1 MGSWS
6 KVLAGVSAAAAVV
19 GLLCVRTTNAPG
31 AVAQACD
38 KSGYKLSLLSL
49 TGPPRADLVIR
60 VSAKAAA
67 CEVPTTLVRVQ
78 VAVLAF
84 KKLRARKLVVS
95 NVPAPGG
102 TATINLGRV
111 QRQRLV
117 RATVSFGPQVVLAAQ
132 APTRQKPDLVLT
144 RAYAGRSAVVGHPFF
159 VVAIVRNRT
168 KDVGLGA
175 LVTVSAAGAPLA
187 TKQLKVG
194 PRRRVVAQIP
204 VTLTQ
209 LGPAQLTV
217 TVTPSSPIETTL
229 ANNVRGLAVEATEF
243 KVQESATLAQTFAG
257 YGGQFNHHVYAA
269 ISRAAGVTDDNAK
282 DMERKMR
289 DLQPQFSRIFFN
301 NTAFTDPD
309 RMQSFI
315 RTVQLAQSTGTT
327 INITWQGGTL
337 SVANGTIPKFA
348 AVLIDLVRARGIT
361 NLRWLT
367 LQNEPNR
374 TKITMAQYEAQY
386 RALDPYIQSIRGQ
399 VRYMGGDLVRGPDV
413 GPPNQQA
420 WLQYMASHM
429 ADILDAY
436 SIHVF
441 WDYFDT
447 QKLVDRLTEVRAIVD
462 ALPQAGRKPLY
473 VSEYGVRG
481 LRTFNG
487 APAGDPGVWE
497 EGTPITQTNINA
509 FQQTWFDVLA
519 ARLGYV
525 GTSKWDS
532 YFGKYD
538 NGTQA
543 YYMIGSPADGWP
555 LYPIYNSLRLLT
567 AAVGRGWRTVNVD
580 SVSNDSRLLAAYVG
594 KAGEHTVVGLDSAGA
609 QLNTVSPAV
618 VSYTIG
624 GLPPSRSFQV
634 TIWNAAGDG
643 LVGQPAPAATDAAGV
658 VTISVPQ
665 QAVFALRG

>member
-1 MGSWS
+1 
-6 KVLAGVSAAAAVV
+6 
-19 GLLCVRTTNAPG
+19 
-31 AVAQACD
+31 
-38 KSGYKLSLLSL
+38 
-49 TGPPRADLVIR
+49 
-60 VSAKAAA
+60 
-67 CEVPTTLVRVQ
+67 
-78 VAVLAF
+78 
-84 KKLRARKLVVS
+84 
-95 NVPAPGG
+95 
-102 TATINLGRV
+102 
-111 QRQRLV
+111 
-117 RATVSFGPQVVLAAQ
+117 
-132 APTRQKPDLVLT
+132 
-144 RAYAGRSAVVGHPFF
+144 
-159 VVAIVRNRT
+159 
-168 KDVGLGA
+168 
-175 LVTVSAAGAPLA
+175 
-187 TKQLKVG
+187 
-194 PRRRVVAQIP
+194 
-204 VTLTQ
+204 
-209 LGPAQLTV
+209 
-217 TVTPSSPIETTL
+217 
-229 ANNVRGLAVEATEF
+229 
-243 KVQESATLAQTFAG
+243 VQESATLVQSFAG

-289 DLQPQFSRIFFN
+289 ELQPQFSRVFFN

-309 RMQSFI
+309 RMQSFV

-348 AVLIDLVRARGIT
+348 DVLIDLVRTRGIT

-399 VRYMGGDLVRGPDV
+399 VRYMGGDLVRAPDV

-420 WLQYMASHM
+420 WLQYMATNM

-487 APAGDPGVWE
+487 AAAGDPGVWE
-497 EGTPITQTNINA
+497 DGTPMTQTNVNA
-509 FQQTWFDVLA
+509 FQQAWFDVLA

-555 LYPIYNSLRLLT
+555 LYPIYNSVRLLT
-567 AAVGRGWRTVNVD
+567 STVGGGWRTVNVA

-594 KAGEHTVVGLDSAGA
+594 KAGEHTVVGLDTAGA
-609 QLNTVSPAV
+609 QLNTVSPTV
-618 VSYTIG
+618 VAYTIG
-624 GLPPSRSFQV
+624 GLPPSKSFQL

-643 LVGQPAPAATDAAGV
+643 LLGQPTPAVTDPAGV

-665 QAVFALRG
+665 HAVFALRS

>member
-1 MGSWS
+1 
-6 KVLAGVSAAAAVV
+6 
-19 GLLCVRTTNAPG
+19 
-31 AVAQACD
+31 
-38 KSGYKLSLLSL
+38 
-49 TGPPRADLVIR
+49 
-60 VSAKAAA
+60 
-67 CEVPTTLVRVQ
+67 
-78 VAVLAF
+78 
-84 KKLRARKLVVS
+84 
-95 NVPAPGG
+95 
-102 TATINLGRV
+102 
-111 QRQRLV
+111 
-117 RATVSFGPQVVLAAQ
+117 
-132 APTRQKPDLVLT
+132 
-144 RAYAGRSAVVGHPFF
+144 
-159 VVAIVRNRT
+159 
-168 KDVGLGA
+168 
-175 LVTVSAAGAPLA
+175 
-187 TKQLKVG
+187 
-194 PRRRVVAQIP
+194 
-204 VTLTQ
+204 
-209 LGPAQLTV
+209 
-217 TVTPSSPIETTL
+217 
-229 ANNVRGLAVEATEF
+229 
-243 KVQESATLAQTFAG
+243 VQESATLAQSFAG

-413 GPPNQQA
+413 GPPDQQA

-447 QKLVDRLTEVRAIVD
+447 QKLVDRLTEVRALVD
-462 ALPQAGRKPLY
+462 ALPQSGRKPLY

-487 APAGDPGVWE
+487 ATAGDPGVWE
-497 EGTPITQTNINA
+497 DGTPITQTNVNA
-509 FQQTWFDVLA
+509 FQQAWFDVLA

-532 YFGKYD
+532 YFGRYD

-567 AAVGRGWRTVNVD
+567 ATVGRGWRTVNVD

-594 KAGEHTVVGLDSAGA
+594 KAGEHTVVGLDTAGA
-609 QLNTVSPAV
+609 QLNTVSPTV

-624 GLPPSRSFQV
+624 GLPLSRSFQV

>member
-1 MGSWS
+1 MRFL
-6 KVLAGVSAAAAVV
+6 KRVFVGVCTAAVA
-19 GLLCVRTTNAPG
+19 GG
-31 AVAQACD
+31 ALAIPTKAEAAGAQACGA
-38 KSGYKLSLLSL
+38 SGYKLSLQSL
-49 TGPPRADLVIR
+49 TGPPRTDLIIR
-60 VSAKAAA
+60 VSAKTRG
-67 CEVPTTLVRVQ
+67 CELPEKLAGVQ
-78 VAVLAF
+78 VALLPF
-84 KKLRARKLVVS
+84 KKLPARKFILN

-102 TATINLGRV
+102 IATVNIGRV

-117 RATVSFGPQVVLAAQ
+117 HVSLGFGPIALAAQ
-132 APTRQKPDLVLT
+132 TRTRLKPDLVLT
-144 RAYAGRSAVVGHPFF
+144 RAYAGRSAVLGRPFF

-168 KDVGLGA
+168 RDVGLGA
-175 LVTVSAAGAPLA
+175 TVTVSAAGSPLS

-194 PRRRVVAQIP
+194 PRRRVVLQIP

-209 LGPAQLTV
+209 LGVTPLTV
-217 TVTPSSPIETTL
+217 TVTPASPIETTL
-229 ANNVRGLAVEATEF
+229 KNNTRGLAVEATEF

-282 DMERKMR
+282 EMERKMR
-289 DLQPQFSRIFFN
+289 ELQPQFSRIFFN
-301 NTAFTDPD
+301 QTAFSDPD

-327 INITWQGGTL
+327 INVTWQGGTL

-348 AVLIDLVRARGIT
+348 SVLIDLVRTQGIT

-386 RALDPYIQSIRGQ
+386 RELDPYIQSIRGQ

-413 GPPNQQA
+413 GAPNQQA
-420 WLQYMASHM
+420 WFQYMATKM

-473 VSEYGVRG
+473 VSEYGIRG

-487 APAGDPGVWE
+487 VPAGDPGVWQD
-497 EGTPITQTNINA
+497 GTPMTQTNVNA
-509 FQQTWFDVLA
+509 FQQAWFDVLA
-519 ARLGYV
+519 AGLGYV

-532 YFGKYD
+532 YFAKYD

-543 YYMIGSPADGWP
+543 YYMIGSPLDGWP
-555 LYPIYNSLRLLT
+555 LYPIYNSVRLLT
-567 AAVGRGWRTVNVD
+567 ATVGRGWRTVNVD
-580 SVSNDSRLLAAYVG
+580 SLPSDSRLLAAYVG
-594 KAGEHTVVGLDSAGA
+594 KAGEHTVVGLDTAGA
-609 QLNTVSPAV
+609 QLNTVSPTV
-618 VSYTIG
+618 VTYTIG
-624 GLPPSRSFQV
+624 GLPPSKSFQL
-634 TIWNAAGDG
+634 TIWNEAGDG
-643 LVGQPAPAATDAAGV
+643 LVGQPTPVATDAAGV

-665 QAVFALRG
+665 HAVFALKG

>member
-1 MGSWS
+1 MGSFRR
-6 KVLAGVSAAAAVV
+6 VLVGACAVAVAGGLLGIPTMNASAGVAQFCDAA
-19 GLLCVRTTNAPG
+19 
-31 AVAQACD
+31 
-38 KSGYKLSLLSL
+38 GYKLSLQSL
-49 TGPPRADLVIR
+49 TGPPRADLIIR
-60 VSAKAAA
+60 VNAKKTG
-67 CEVPTTLVRVQ
+67 CELPTTLTGVQ
-78 VAVLAF
+78 IAVLPF
-84 KKLRARKLVVS
+84 KKLKSRKVVVGS
-95 NVPAPGG
+95 IAAPGG
-102 TATINLGRV
+102 TATINIGRV
-111 QRQRLV
+111 QRLRLV
-117 RATVSFGPQVVLAAQ
+117 RATVSFGPQVVLAAK
-132 APTRQKPDLVLT
+132 AKTLQKPDLALT

-159 VVAIVRNRT
+159 VVATVQNRT

-175 LVTVSAAGAPLA
+175 IATVSAAGTALA
-187 TKQLKVG
+187 TKTVKVG
-194 PRRRVVAQIP
+194 PRRRVVLQIP
-204 VTLTQ
+204 VTLAQ
-209 LGPAQLTV
+209 LGATQLTV
-217 TVTPSSPIETTL
+217 TVTPASPIETTL
-229 ANNVRGLAVEATEF
+229 KNNTRGIAVETTEF
-243 KVQESATLAQTFAG
+243 KVQESATLVQSFAG

-289 DLQPQFSRIFFN
+289 ELQPQFSRVFFN

-309 RMQSFI
+309 RMQSFV

-348 AVLIDLVRARGIT
+348 DVLIDLVRTRGIT

-399 VRYMGGDLVRGPDV
+399 VRYMGGDLVRAPDV

-420 WLQYMASHM
+420 WLQYMATNM

-487 APAGDPGVWE
+487 AAAGDPGVWE
-497 EGTPITQTNINA
+497 DGTPMTQTKVNA
-509 FQQTWFDVLA
+509 FQQAWFDVLA

-555 LYPIYNSLRLLT
+555 LYPIYNSVRLLT
-567 AAVGRGWRTVNVD
+567 STVGGGWRTVNVA

-594 KAGEHTVVGLDSAGA
+594 KAGEHTVVGLDTAGA
-609 QLNTVSPAV
+609 QLNTVSPTV
-618 VSYTIG
+618 VAYTIG
-624 GLPPSRSFQV
+624 GLPPSKSFQL

-643 LVGQPAPAATDAAGV
+643 LLGQPTPAVTDPAGV

-665 QAVFALRG
+665 HAVFALRS

>member
-6 KVLAGVSAAAAVV
+6 KVLLGVSAAAAVV
-19 GLLCVRTTNAPG
+19 GVLGVHTTNAPA

-60 VSAKAAA
+60 VSAKAAG

-117 RATVSFGPQVVLAAQ
+117 QATVSFGPQVVLAAQ
-132 APTRQKPDLVLT
+132 VRTRQKPDLVLT
-144 RAYAGRSAVVGHPFF
+144 RAYAGRSAVIGHPFF
-159 VVAIVRNRT
+159 VVAIVRNPT

-194 PRRRVVAQIP
+194 PRRRIVAQIP

-209 LGPAQLTV
+209 LGAAQLTV

-229 ANNVRGLAVEATEF
+229 ANNVRVLAVETAEF
-243 KVQESATLAQTFAG
+243 KVQESATLAESFAG

-315 RTVQLAQSTGTT
+315 RTVQLAQSAGTT

-429 ADILDAY
+429 ADLLDAY

-447 QKLVDRLTEVRAIVD
+447 QKLVDRLTEVRTIVD

-497 EGTPITQTNINA
+497 DGTPITQTNVNA

-594 KAGEHTVVGLDSAGA
+594 KAGEHTVVGLDTAGA
-609 QLNTVSPAV
+609 QLNTVSPTV